1 MRFPAEENSLVY
13 TVEKASSAGLLM
25 TAASL
30 RHSNA
35 DNISKKHKKRDLFIF
50 SFSVLNAKAYF
61 GGQNSTMGY
70 HVTER
75 CL

>member
-35 DNISKKHKKRDLFIF
+35 DNISKKQKKGTYL
-50 SFSVLNAKAYF
+50 YF
-61 GGQNSTMGY
+61 PSQFYMQRRTSEVRTRQWGIT
-70 HVTER
+70 
-75 CL
+75 